1 MNMISTGAFLNEMD
15 ASNKQPTV
23 AEKFAAVWEKKNAK
37 AARAGGVSLMAL
49 SLAACGSSSTTTT
62 TTTSTTTTPAAT
74 PTGDAMSLTSGTDTV
89 TGSSA
94 SLNGSASTVRFKD
107 GSNET
112 VTAQNS
118 TIQATDNLLDGDNT
132 DADVLNVT
140 ISGTMNAMTATN
152 IETVNVT
159 TATGSSQAVTLTN
172 FSGTKTVNVSG
183 SHDLTV
189 DDAGA
194 ANVAFNAY
202 TQDATVNNDS
212 LGGSADAWSVEVSG
226 GTWGTKDSTQTNII
240 LTADGTA
247 GTLETLNVTSSGS
260 AANTFGLDAGSG
272 VTLKTVTIDG
282 AADASIR
289 VTHTDVNAKTIDATA
304 ATGNVTLRVDMNS
317 TSAALNAQNMTGIDN
332 FLMVDSTVGSDTASI
347 SNMVSGQ
354 SVTIGDDMDATT
366 FTVAAATASK
376 PASSLKVT
384 LDNETADADLDVSN
398 INAQNIETLE
408 LVSNGYAGS
417 TATSAENSTG
427 TIDGDFTTITIS
439 GDTSLDTVLDIDAA
453 GTAETTARTVTV
465 NASANTAFV
474 TIDAADDQYVSYEIT
489 GSAGNDTLKLNDTA
503 GSVTGGAG
511 KDTIYT
517 SKKNDTVD
525 AGDGNDTVY
534 ASAGTDTI
542 SLGAGADKFII
553 GEIDVTAVAQ
563 AVQVGDVSFAKTTV
577 AAQDDLIVVVNGSTY
592 KIDVGTNGDEGHDI
606 AADFIAA
613 HGAAITATHGV
624 VVTLN
629 GTSTSDTA
637 GLTFTAGSSGI
648 VSATVTYS
656 DNGSQTSA
664 VATTSTAAVAGVS
677 VNSKISD
684 FDAGTSTSGGDQIQF
699 EVGALN
705 ALVTDLSDSAGD
717 VAHGDANVIQKYTVG
732 TALATGDVDNG
743 ANILMINQSAT
754 INSSADVIT
763 AFAANNIELDN
774 ALATNDA
781 IVGIFYDNDDNV
793 AVFGLFQNGGSSD
806 ATLDAETTFSAMG
819 ELAMTVD
826 EYKLLDATNF
836 DFIA

>member
-1 MNMISTGAFLNEMD
+1 
-15 ASNKQPTV
+15 
-23 AEKFAAVWEKKNAK
+23 
-37 AARAGGVSLMAL
+37 
-49 SLAACGSSSTTTT
+49 
-62 TTTSTTTTPAAT
+62 
-74 PTGDAMSLTSGTDTV
+74 
-89 TGSSA
+89 
-94 SLNGSASTVRFKD
+94 
-107 GSNET
+107 
-112 VTAQNS
+112 
-118 TIQATDNLLDGDNT
+118 
-132 DADVLNVT
+132 
-140 ISGTMNAMTATN
+140 
-152 IETVNVT
+152 
-159 TATGSSQAVTLTN
+159 
-172 FSGTKTVNVSG
+172 
-183 SHDLTV
+183 
-189 DDAGA
+189 
-194 ANVAFNAY
+194 
-202 TQDATVNNDS
+202 
-212 LGGSADAWSVEVSG
+212 
-226 GTWGTKDSTQTNII
+226 
-240 LTADGTA
+240 
-247 GTLETLNVTSSGS
+247 
-260 AANTFGLDAGSG
+260 
-272 VTLKTVTIDG
+272 
-282 AADASIR
+282 
-289 VTHTDVNAKTIDATA
+289 
-304 ATGNVTLRVDMNS
+304 
-317 TSAALNAQNMTGIDN
+317 
-332 FLMVDSTVGSDTASI
+332 
-347 SNMVSGQ
+347 
-354 SVTIGDDMDATT
+354 
-366 FTVAAATASK
+366 
-376 PASSLKVT
+376 
-384 LDNETADADLDVSN
+384 
-398 INAQNIETLE
+398 
-408 LVSNGYAGS
+408 
-417 TATSAENSTG
+417 
-427 TIDGDFTTITIS
+427 
-439 GDTSLDTVLDIDAA
+439 
-453 GTAETTARTVTV
+453 
-465 NASANTAFV
+465 
-474 TIDAADDQYVSYEIT
+474 
-489 GSAGNDTLKLNDTA
+489 LNDTA

-563 AVQVGDVSFAKTTV
+563 AVSVGDVSFAKTAS

-592 KIDVGTNGDEGHDI
+592 KMDISTDSDQGHDI
-606 AADFIAA
+606 GADFIAA

-624 VVTLN
+624 VVTSN
-629 GTSTSDTA
+629 GTATSDTA

-656 DNGSQTSA
+656 DNGTQTSA
-664 VATTSTAAVAGVS
+664 VATESTAAVAGVS

-743 ANILMINQSAT
+743 ANILMINQSTT